1 MIGYPF
7 DSMITYD
14 EHGNPSYDRAV
25 SSKPLKTLIS
35 KLFTTGV
42 MPNPSNNL
50 QVLEGVEGM
59 TVIVKA
65 GFCVIEG
72 GLKLEENDRTLELQ
86 AADTTYDRIDT
97 VVMRWNN
104 NDAVRTC
111 DLYVI
116 QGVPSASPVRPA
128 LTREGSIYE
137 IGLADVFVPR
147 NSTVTAQYRI
157 TDTRMESA
165 RCGIVSSV
173 SEFDTTTLYA
183 QVQSDL
189 AEFKADEQADFM
201 AWFES
206 IQDILDENVAAH
218 LQGEIDGINTALGG
232 HTVGANVPSN
242 AVFTNTTYSAG
253 NGLDLSGT
261 EFALKKHSASYIN
274 GGTFDGKVQANAS
287 AQAVLAD
294 YQVRDITISPN
305 GLTPGTSTLAAGKI
319 WIKYKT
325 S

>member
-7 DSMITYD
+7 DSIVTYD

-35 KLFTTGV
+35 KLFSTGV

-50 QVLEGVEGM
+50 QVFEGIEGM

-72 GLKLEENDRTLELQ
+72 GLKLEEEDRTLEIQ

-104 NDAVRTC
+104 NDAVRLC
-111 DLYVI
+111 DLYVVE
-116 QGVPSASPVRPA
+116 GVPSANPTRPA

-137 IGLADVFVPR
+137 IGLADVFVPK
-147 NSTVTAQYRI
+147 NSTVVAQYRI
-157 TDTRMESA
+157 TDTRMDA
-165 RCGIVSSV
+165 DRCGIVSSV

-183 QVQSDL
+183 QVQDDL
-189 AEFKADEQADFM
+189 AEFKTDEQAAFL
-201 AWFES
+201 AWFET

-218 LQGEIDGINTALGG
+218 LQSEIDALDGRVD
-232 HTVGANVPSN
+232 TVEESIPESVG
-242 AVFTNTTYSAG
+242 
-253 NGLDLSGT
+253 DLQ
-261 EFALKKHSASYIN
+261 
-274 GGTFDGKVQANAS
+274 GGTFAADVSVPASNNYTTAHLCNMVAVPVANLPAVG
-287 AQAVLAD
+287 AQSNL
-294 YQVRDITISPN
+294 PN
-305 GLTPGTSTLAAGKI
+305 GTLLVGYDA
-319 WIKYKT
+319 
-325 S
+325 